1 MPSFMPQ
8 ALHALASL
16 IVSRMGSAPEETDE
30 VADHLVR
37 ANLSGHDSH
46 GVGML
51 PAYVR
56 LLQDGLLVPNQT
68 PHTVLDAGALLVID
82 ARRGFGQRM
91 TADAVRRAIARAR
104 DTGACVLA
112 LRNASHVGRIGTY
125 AELAASAGMA
135 FTAFVNVADGRDVQ
149 APWACA
155 EARLGTNPF
164 CAAVPGLGTDGHEP
178 ALLLDMATTT
188 IAAGKARVAFN
199 KGMPVPEGSLIDANG
214 QPTNAPAGFIRD
226 RTGAMLSF
234 GRHKGSGLAVMCEI
248 MAGAIGGGQ
257 RVDEPTRGGILNSM
271 LATVIDL
278 SRLGDPAVIAEN
290 IEATKSHIRSSHL
303 APGFDEVLLPGEP
316 ERRAAQHR
324 AEVGIEVDA
333 TTWHEIRE
341 AAGKIGVNASE
352 IDRAVGAN

>member
-1 MPSFMPQ
+1 MPNFTPQ
-8 ALHALASL
+8 ALRALVNL
-16 IVSRMGSAPEETDE
+16 VVGRMGSSADETEEVT
-30 VADHLVR
+30 DHLVR

-46 GVGML
+46 GIGML
-51 PAYVR
+51 PAYIR

-91 TADAVRRAIARAR
+91 AADAVRRAIARAR
-104 DTGACVLA
+104 DLGACVLA

-125 AELAASAGMA
+125 GELAARAGCA
-135 FTAFVNVADGRDVQ
+135 FTAFVNVADGRDIQ

-155 EARLGTNPF
+155 EPRLGTNPF
-164 CAAVPGLGTDGHEP
+164 CAAVPGPDG
-178 ALLLDMATTT
+178 ASVLLDIATTT
-188 IAAGKARVAFN
+188 IAAGKARVAYN
-199 KGMPVPEGSLIDANG
+199 KGVPVPDDCLIDAAG
-214 QPTNAPAGFIRD
+214 QPTNDPTGLMRD

-257 RVDEPTRGGILNSM
+257 RVDQPAKGGILNSM

-278 SRLGDPAVIAEN
+278 SRLGDPSAVAERV
-290 IEATKSHIRSSHL
+290 EATTAHIRTSRV

-316 ERRAAQHR
+316 ERRAARER
-324 AEVGIEVDA
+324 AETGISVDA
-333 TTWHEIRE
+333 TTWRDVVDAAARLGITE
-341 AAGKIGVNASE
+341 AE